1 MFRSHIMN
9 RSDLQVRSISRCLNA
24 FVYCS
29 DCVIK
34 SIEIRGIL
42 FSLLLL
48 LLASY
53 CFELYFIC
61 LDVCVCVNPPARCC
75 IVFVPKKIH
84 TIFSRPV
91 SETGTF
97 CVDQICS
104 PLSRGGFKPHPH
116 FRTFS
121 DRAMSYLTLLLTSF
135 PFKLSL
141 LGGAGYLGYILPS
154 PPPLLCSP
162 SPSTKQQESTQ
173 ESYTSNAHSYT
184 QPTSHQDHETYSHHK
199 TQKS

>member
-1 MFRSHIMN
+1 MLKSHIMN
-9 RSDLQVRSISRCLNA
+9 GSALQVRSISRCLNA

-42 FSLLLL
+42 FSSLL
-48 LLASY
+48 LLASWL
-53 CFELYFIC
+53 FRVILYLFGR
-61 LDVCVCVNPPARCC
+61 LLLRLRTPSRAL
-75 IVFVPKKIH
+75 FPKIS
-84 TIFSRPV
+84 TLFSRDPFLRPGLFAWIKFV
-91 SETGTF
+91 LHFPGWGSNHT
-97 CVDQICS
+97 S
-104 PLSRGGFKPHPH
+104 

-121 DRAMSYLTLLLTSF
+121 DQAMSYLTLLLTSF

-154 PPPLLCSP
+154 PPPLLSSP